1 MVYQPLNN
9 DDNDDK
15 NFVCTPKKTFH
26 LCNKYGD
33 IHSHHFHKLHHLE
46 KLLKRLR
53 RRYVYLPIFTHYEKI
68 FFSFS
73 QYKKAYMTAF
83 F

>member
-1 MVYQPLNN
+1 MMTKISYVRQ
-9 DDNDDK
+9 
-15 NFVCTPKKTFH
+15 KTFH

-83 F
+83 LVHSS